1 MSSKFLNSL
10 PGYKTKPAPKSVICD
25 DLPQDG
31 SLYKKLWKNLLT
43 RKSSNIT
50 LEPDWFTYSKFLAWA
65 KDHHYEHGYF
75 CTPFLKTPTNNAVL
89 ADTAL
94 LLPRDIWGF
103 VKPNRS
109 TDTCKWRGTV
119 EQTQYNTT
127 YIRAVGYFRRQMKD
141 LGQFQNRE
149 EAHFAWLAWKIRCG
163 YVLLAELDPRCWQVK
178 EAFIAHLNRM
188 EAHLEER
195 KEFKL

>member
-10 PGYKTKPAPKSVICD
+10 LGVKTKRDPTRPVD
-25 DLPQDG
+25 DLPEDK
-31 SLYKKLWKNLLT
+31 SLYKKLWKNLLI

-50 LEPDWFTYSKFLAWA
+50 LEPDWLTYSKFLAWA
-65 KDHHYEHGYF
+65 KDHHYERGYF
-75 CTPFLKTPTNNAVL
+75 CTPFLKTSTSNAVL
-89 ADTAL
+89 ADTTL

-109 TDTCKWRGTV
+109 TDTCKWRGTI
-119 EQTQYNTT
+119 EQTQQLT
-127 YIRAVGYFRRQMKD
+127 YIRAIGYFRRETKD
-141 LGQFQNRE
+141 LGQYPSRE